1 MKPRIL
7 VVDDSEINL
16 KVLEQL
22 LKFDY
27 EVIRASSGHEAL
39 AKVRQSNP
47 DLVLLDIMMPGI
59 DGYETCRQ
67 IKAGPLGKFTPVI
80 LVSAMASTAERLAGY
95 DAGADDYIIKPFD
108 HDELLAKVRIHF
120 RLRSAMEDLWSANGK
135 IHQFNSELE
144 RMVAE
149 RTTEVVATRDIAIFV
164 LAKLAESR
172 DPETGEHLE
181 RIRNYCR
188 ILAEELGREG
198 PYQELADEAF
208 AEDIYQSSPLHDIGK
223 VGIPDAI
230 LLKPARLTL
239 EEFEIMKQHTTIGAK
254 ALEDAVRHNTSG
266 GFLTM
271 AIEIARH
278 HHERYDGRGYPD
290 GLAGR
295 GIPLSA
301 RVLAVADV
309 YDALTSPRVYKPAY
323 EPELARQMIAEEN
336 GKHFDPV
343 VVEAFQARYDD
354 FLGLLCATQP
364 KEVVLLPSGLSTSAR
379 C

>member
-22 LKFDY
+22 LKFEY
-27 EVIRASSGHEAL
+27 EVIRATSGQEAL
-39 AKVRQSNP
+39 AKVRQFSP
-47 DLVLLDIMMPGI
+47 DMVLLDIMMPGI

-67 IKAGPLGKFTPVI
+67 IKAGPLGKFTPVV
-80 LVSAMASTAERLAGY
+80 LVSVKASTPERLAGY
-95 DAGADDYIIKPFD
+95 AAGADDYIVKPFD

-144 RMVAE
+144 RVVAE
-149 RTTEVVATRDIAIFV
+149 RTTEVVATRDIAIFA

-188 ILAEELGREG
+188 ILAEELNREG
-198 PYQELADEAF
+198 PYQGLAGGTFVD
-208 AEDIYQSSPLHDIGK
+208 DIYQSSPLHDIGK

-230 LLKPARLTL
+230 LLKPARLTI
-239 EEFEIMKQHTTIGAK
+239 EEFDIMKQHTVIGAK
-254 ALEDAVRHNTSG
+254 ALEHAVQHNTSG

-278 HHERYDGRGYPD
+278 HHERFDGRGYPD
-290 GLAGR
+290 GLAGQD
-295 GIPLSA
+295 IPLSA

-323 EPELARQMIAEEN
+323 EPELARQMIEDEK
-336 GKHFDPV
+336 GEHFDPI
-343 VVEAFQARYDD
+343 VVEAFHARYDD
-354 FLGLLCATQP
+354 FLGLLYATQA
-364 KEVVLLPSGLSTSAR
+364 EESALLPPGLSTSAR